1 MAEEK
6 AVPTEEDEAVEPLA
20 EAEAVPSAVDMAM
33 MDVEAVCS
41 I

>member
-6 AVPTEEDEAVEPLA
+6 AVPTEENEEPLA

-33 MDVEAVCS
+33 MAVEAVCS